1 MQQLHAPRFR
11 LSPDRSQADRVTP
24 VPRALIEVGSAPFVP
39 IPMSHSAVRT
49 ISARAR
55 HDAVD
60 QCRVSSCRAFSKRLP
75 LSPGWDQNRAIATM
89 Q

>member
-11 LSPDRSQADRVTP
+11 SSPDGWQADRVTR
-24 VPRALIEVGSAPFVP
+24 VPRGPIEVGSAPFVP
-39 IPMSHSAVRT
+39 MPMSHSAVRR

-55 HDAVD
+55 HDAAD
-60 QCRVSSCRAFSKRLP
+60 QCRVSNCRAFSKRLP